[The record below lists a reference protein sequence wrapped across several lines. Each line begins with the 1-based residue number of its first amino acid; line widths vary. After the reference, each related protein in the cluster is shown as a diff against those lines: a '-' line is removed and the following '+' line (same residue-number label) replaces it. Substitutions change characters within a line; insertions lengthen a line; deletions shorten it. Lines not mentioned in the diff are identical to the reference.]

1 VNTNGNAA
9 YDFERFAAKELRP
22 QEKPQAKIIRLP
34 QKKQSNRPKLTIG
47 HILRGIAVFA
57 VCFALMGSL
66 IYNQLQLNELNTSLQ
81 TVNKQLSNAK
91 SEQVQLQMAA
101 ESKVS
106 MQKVENYATSV
117 LGMQKLNANQIEY
130 VRLSEGDKVEVV
142 ASASAEPVWQKI
154 ADWFSG
160 IFS

>member
-1 VNTNGNAA
+1 
-9 YDFERFAAKELRP
+9 
-22 QEKPQAKIIRLP
+22 
-34 QKKQSNRPKLTIG
+34 
-47 HILRGIAVFA
+47 
-57 VCFALMGSL
+57 MGSL